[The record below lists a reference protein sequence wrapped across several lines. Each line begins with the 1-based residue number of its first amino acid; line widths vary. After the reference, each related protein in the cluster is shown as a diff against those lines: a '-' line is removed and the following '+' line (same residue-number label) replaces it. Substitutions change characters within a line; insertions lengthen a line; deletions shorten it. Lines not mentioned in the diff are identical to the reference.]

1 MRVFFP
7 QNSYT
12 TYNST
17 RKKKK
22 KHHQQNESRRCPTNV
37 CLGTWFYSTFTLFIP
52 FNQGP
57 PRVFPL
63 SLRHVRLRHLAESCG
78 LEIEGLEERERFPPG
93 GVVKTWEFFERET
106 LKQQR
111 SFLKLHT
118 TPRNAG
124 IFWKLYTY
132 VIFTDVVDV
141 YIYICGCFFCTD
153 ILAQGNGTSR
163 PQYD

>member
-1 MRVFFP
+1 MGRVGKRHNYRFIGYDDMIHLYLHCGSRISVIPSSTWMCAFFP
-7 QNSYT
+7 HRIVTQHT
-12 TYNST
+12 TQPE
-17 RKKKK
+17 KKK

-111 SFLKLHT
+111 SFLKLHK

-124 IFWKLYTY
+124 IF
-132 VIFTDVVDV
+132 
-141 YIYICGCFFCTD
+141 
-153 ILAQGNGTSR
+153 
-163 PQYD
+163 